1 MEEHKPSAEERIL
14 EAATKN
20 FVYLGYSG
28 ARMQQIANDAGV
40 NKALLHYYFES
51 KEVLFKRVMEDA
63 LAGFA
68 RISGVLLERDAGSLY
83 QRFRMLT
90 DRFLQIMLRKPFLPG
105 FILQEAQQHPEL
117 MYPILQQY
125 HADLKMVQLEIDG
138 EAAAGR
144 MQPTDARELL
154 VNIFSVC
161 FFPFLAMP
169 LISQVLYTG
178 GEEALGK
185 LLDQRRK
192 AVEELVLNRVFEVRG

>member
-1 MEEHKPSAEERIL
+1 MINESQSAEERIL

-68 RISGVLLERDAGSLY
+68 RISGVLLEREAGSLY
-83 QRFRMLT
+83 QRFRLLA
-90 DRFLQIMLRKPFLPG
+90 DRFLQVMLRKPFLPG

-117 MYPILQQY
+117 MYPILQKYQV
-125 HADLKMVQLEIDG
+125 DLNAVQQEINE

-154 VNIFSVC
+154 VNMFSVC

-178 GEEALGK
+178 GEEALGQ

-192 AVEELVLNRVFEVRG
+192 AVEELVLNRVFGV

>member
-1 MEEHKPSAEERIL
+1 MEENKPSAQERIL
-14 EAATKN
+14 EAAEKN

-68 RISGVLLERDAGSLY
+68 ALAGVLLEKEAGTLY
-83 QRFRMLT
+83 QRFRILT
-90 DRFLQIMLRKPFLPG
+90 DRFLQVMLRKPFLPG

-125 HADLKMVQLEIDG
+125 QADLQAVQQEINED
-138 EAAAGR
+138 AAAGR
-144 MQPTDARELL
+144 MQAADARELL
-154 VNIFSVC
+154 VNMFSVC

-169 LISQVLYTG
+169 LISQVLYPD
-178 GEEALGK
+178 GEEALGQ

-192 AVEELVLNRVFEVRG
+192 AVEELVLNRVFGV